1 MMMMMM
7 MMMMTMTTIKTG
19 LKTVP
24 FVNVRV
30 VFVVVVVVLFIQIW
44 RWCVGNDHHHMHCV
58 LWHAFSASCSMAV
71 KFSHLHRTETP
82 LEHFPSAISQAHP
95 RLQVAG
101 PCHQQW
107 NAVTYWN
114 PQRALHSQTAPTE
127 MARACSSNGWWTHP
141 QGISIR
147 TIEDRSQESRAP
159 GSAVQ
164 GREQTWPQSMR
175 NSSEQLWR
183 CHVSWCLLE
192 TVKEWGNYE
201 SWRKTSPERWREARS
216 PQKQLHSA
224 RPPPASSAPCAV
236 GTATRALAC
245 TVTQDVAATPPI
257 DKRAQA
263 LSLETS
269 SGNNLM
275 MMIWW

>member
-1 MMMMMM
+1 MSEWFLLLSLLFCSYRYNDDVLV
-7 MMMMTMTTIKTG
+7 TI
-19 LKTVP
+19 
-24 FVNVRV
+24 
-30 VFVVVVVVLFIQIW
+30 II
-44 RWCVGNDHHHMHCV
+44 HMHCV
-58 LWHAFSASCSMAV
+58 LWHEFSASCSVAV

-107 NAVTYWN
+107 NAVTCWN
-114 PQRALHSQTAPTE
+114 PQRALHSQSAPTE

-159 GSAVQ
+159 GSGSAVQ

-175 NSSEQLWR
+175 NSSKQLWR
-183 CHVSWCLLE
+183 CHVSSCLLE

-216 PQKQLHSA
+216 SQKQLHSA
-224 RPPPASSAPCAV
+224 RPPPSSSAPCAV
-236 GTATRALAC
+236 GTATRALVCA
-245 TVTQDVAATPPI
+245 VTQDVAATPLI
-257 DKRAQA
+257 DKSAQA

-275 MMIWW
+275 MMMWW